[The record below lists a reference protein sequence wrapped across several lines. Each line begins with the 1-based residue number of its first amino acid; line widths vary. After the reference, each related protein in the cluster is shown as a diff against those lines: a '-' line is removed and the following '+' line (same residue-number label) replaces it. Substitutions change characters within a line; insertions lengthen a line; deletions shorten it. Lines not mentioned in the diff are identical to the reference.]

1 MKIMTID
8 ERLSR
13 VPDYRFFH
21 GVDELYAHAKRIADG
36 NPDICRHAYIG
47 ESQSGLRIPMVSVG
61 EGPTSILL
69 FASPHPNEPIGAMMV
84 YFLLE
89 ELVASPEMREG
100 RTWHIIPCIDPDGTR
115 MNEGWFRGPFTLKN
129 YARDF
134 YRPRGDNQVEWTF
147 PIEYKT
153 FKFDR
158 PIPETRA
165 LMHAIDTTRPAVMY
179 SLHNSGFGGAY
190 YYISKPLEA
199 LYPKLHRIPLDRGVP
214 LSLGEPEAPYCKE
227 LYPAIYATNYAK
239 DAYDYFAQF
248 AKGDPAQ
255 YMFGGGSSKDY
266 ASQVSDPFVL
276 ITEVPYFMSKKI
288 GDTSPTGRKRGEVLL
303 EGYEKTNRL
312 LVSAKE
318 IIDATISDIE
328 EGAIFR
334 DTSASF
340 INLML
345 KRSEGETAWAKSEE
359 VMAQEATVAQEAH
372 ALYLDRFY
380 NGLIISMYRRALRA
394 QLEKQG
400 KRGIEGA
407 YKKIDSLVDSLMEEI
422 GQALD
427 YSVIPIRTLIQI
439 QYGALLSVL
448 ETLKV

>member
-1 MKIMTID
+1 MTID
-8 ERLSR
+8 ERLPR
-13 VPDYRFFH
+13 VPDYTFFH
-21 GVDELYAHAKRIADG
+21 GVDELYAHAKRIAES
-36 NPDICRHAYIG
+36 NPDICRHIYIG

-61 EGPTSILL
+61 KGPVSILL
-69 FASPHPNEPIGAMMV
+69 FASPHPNEPIGAMMA

-115 MNEGWFRGPFTLKN
+115 MNEGWFKGPFTLKN

-134 YRPRGDNQVEWTF
+134 YRPKGDNQVEWTF
-147 PIEYKT
+147 PLEYKT

-190 YYISKPLEA
+190 YYISEPLKA
-199 LYPKLHRIPLDRGVP
+199 LYPLLHRIPLERGVP

-239 DAYDYFAQF
+239 DAYDYFAKF

-266 ASQVSDPFVL
+266 ASTVSNPFIL

-288 GDTSPTGRKRGEVLL
+288 GDTSPAGRKRGAVLL
-303 EGYEKTNRL
+303 EGYEKSNKL
-312 LVSAKE
+312 LLTAKE
-318 IIDATISDIE
+318 IIDATIADVK

-334 DTSASF
+334 DTSSDF
-340 INLML
+340 INLIL
-345 KRSEGETAWAKSEE
+345 KRSEGEMLWAQSEE
-359 VMAQEATVAQEAH
+359 VMQQDATVAQVAH
-372 ALYLDRFY
+372 ALYLERFY
-380 NGLIISMYRRALRA
+380 KGLTISMYRRALKA
-394 QLEKQG
+394 QLEKG
-400 KRGIEGA
+400 GSRTIEQA
-407 YKKIDSLVDSLMEEI
+407 YQKLDILIDSLMEEI

-427 YSVIPIRTLIQI
+427 YSVIPIRNLVQI
-439 QYGALLSVL
+439 QYGALLAVL